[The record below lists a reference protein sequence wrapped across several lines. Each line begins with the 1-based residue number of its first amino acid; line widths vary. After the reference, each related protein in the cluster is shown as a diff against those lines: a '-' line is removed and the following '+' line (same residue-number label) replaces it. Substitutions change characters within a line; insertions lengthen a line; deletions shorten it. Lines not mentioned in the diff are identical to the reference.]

1 MKIFIVTLKII
12 GMSLLL
18 FIISVFAQNLGI
30 LWHVFDLYTIEY
42 VLHGVTY
49 LAVAILLI
57 KILVNKGLKKL
68 LSYYRITSFRIY
80 PLCLILGFFLPLTV
94 VVVYYIFVPGNLIM
108 TNYKSSKDYVEM
120 LIEGILITGI
130 VAPIVEEI
138 VFRGVLLKYIEEKT
152 NIVFA
157 VIVTSILF
165 SVVHLFNGELVGM
178 DRYLLII
185 AGTLAGIMYAT
196 ATYVYNSIWASI
208 LLHAFWNLWGLFAIS
223 NSKIDYGIFQYVIN
237 NNNIFIT
244 GGDYGMDAS
253 LISIS
258 GYILISA
265 ILILKKYKWNDL
277 KEIFKR

>member
-18 FIISVFAQNLGI
+18 FVISVFAQNLGI
-30 LWHVFDLYTIEY
+30 LWHIFDLYTIEY
-42 VLHGVTY
+42 VLHGLTY
-49 LAVAILLI
+49 LAIATWFI
-57 KILVNKGLKKL
+57 KILVNKGLKKP
-68 LSYYRITSFRIY
+68 LSYYRITSIQIY

-94 VVVYYIFVPGNLIM
+94 MLVYYIFVPGNLIM
-108 TNYKSSKDYVEM
+108 PNYKSSKEYVEM
-120 LIEGILITGI
+120 LIDGILIAGI

-152 NIVFA
+152 NIIFA

-165 SVVHLFNGELVGM
+165 GVVHLFNGELVGM

-185 AGTLAGIMYAT
+185 AGTFAGIMYAT

-208 LLHAFWNLWGLFAIS
+208 LLHVFWNLWGLYIIS

-237 NNNIFIT
+237 SNNIFIT
-244 GGDYGMDAS
+244 GGDYGMDSS

-258 GYILISA
+258 GYILITV
-265 ILILKKYKWNDL
+265 ILLSKKISRMIKV
-277 KEIFKR
+277 K